1 MKRFVIIFISLIVGY
16 ALYWCISDY
25 NYRYN
30 KINSIVGIYKLDF
43 NHTDSEIYK
52 DSIEKYNNLR
62 LIFNSDMTFS
72 LSFSVPF
79 MADTVGTWK
88 VGGMDEWN
96 EIVYHNGIIDQLGM
110 IGPINGEI
118 SIAPIITAVELTFR
132 PSEAIKMAN
141 IRIHKLA
148 PLNSTPLRME
158 STVASSLSLSLRKSR
173 YSFRKFLTANTF
185 RLGLTGCSIK
195 IILFSDKTIDNRYLT
210 KRQIALYNIG
220 YKQA

>member
-96 EIVYHNGIIDQLGM
+96 EIVYHNGIIDQLGEFDDGDTIIYINSPTPQKTYKKPTLIDKVFFVRLQDLDLFIHELKSVLVARDDKDLITLLLAARRQRADHI
-110 IGPINGEI
+110 IG
-118 SIAPIITAVELTFR
+118 F
-132 PSEAIKMAN
+132 
-141 IRIHKLA
+141 
-148 PLNSTPLRME
+148 
-158 STVASSLSLSLRKSR
+158 VAR
-173 YSFRKFLTANTF
+173 FL
-185 RLGLTGCSIK
+185 
-195 IILFSDKTIDNRYLT
+195 ID
-210 KRQIALYNIG
+210 RQL
-220 YKQA
+220 